1 MLIPFIDALAD
12 RVLVC
17 DGAMGTMLYAKGVF
31 INKSFDALNLT
42 QPDLVA
48 EVHEEYVRAG
58 ADVIETN
65 TFGANRIRLGSF
77 GLADR
82 LHDINAQGAAIARR
96 AAREQAYVA
105 GAIGPLGV
113 RIEPWGRTGVDEAR
127 AYFREQAQALA
138 DGGVDLFILETFRDL
153 NEIGAA
159 IDAVRSVSDLPIVA
173 QMTTEEDGNTLDG
186 TPPERFTPD
195 LEMRGAAVI
204 GLNCAVGPAP
214 MLDTIERMAAVTTR
228 TLSAQPNA
236 GQPRDVE
243 GRNIY
248 LCSPEYMAS
257 YARRFIQ
264 HHVRLVGGC
273 CGTTPEHIRQ
283 MKAAVRAS
291 VSSRSATTSAERPKA
306 VGNRPAEAVALQSDA
321 AIRSAEAVALH
332 GDTGSAPAVAKGFG
346 GSTEARSAS
355 VGGKAAAERSVAEQP
370 LIPREK
376 KSRLANALAR
386 GTFVVGVELLPPRG
400 YQTESIVERARR
412 LKIGGVD
419 LLCISDAQR
428 AGARMSALSLAV
440 LIEQQAGIETLL
452 QYSCR
457 DRNLLGIQS
466 DLLGAHAMGL
476 RNLMLVT
483 GDPGRVGDYPD
494 ATAVFDVDSI
504 GLTNVVARLNHGR
517 DVGGQAIGAPTG
529 FHIGVSVNPSAA
541 DLDEELRRFEYKA
554 EAGAEFV
561 VTRPVFD
568 VRSFERFLK
577 RVERFRLP
585 IVAAVFPFENARNA
599 EFMANEVPGI
609 HVPDGLLERMRR
621 ADTAMAAKDE
631 GIAIARELTA
641 ELRGAVQGLQVSTH
655 SGDIEAALAV
665 LDGLR

>member
-1 MLIPFIDALAD
+1 
-12 RVLVC
+12 
-17 DGAMGTMLYAKGVF
+17 
-31 INKSFDALNLT
+31 
-42 QPDLVA
+42 
-48 EVHEEYVRAG
+48 
-58 ADVIETN
+58 
-65 TFGANRIRLGSF
+65 
-77 GLADR
+77 
-82 LHDINAQGAAIARR
+82 
-96 AAREQAYVA
+96 VA
-105 GAIGPLGV
+105 GALGPLGI
-113 RIEPWGRTGVDEAR
+113 RIEPWGKTGVDEAR
-127 AYFREQAQALA
+127 EYFREQAAALA
-138 DGGVDLFILETFRDL
+138 AGGVDLFILETFRDL

-159 IDAVRSVSDLPIVA
+159 IDAVRMVSDKPIVA

-195 LEMRGAAVI
+195 LEARGATII

-214 MLDTIERMAAVTTR
+214 MLDTIERMAAVTER

-264 HHVRLVGGC
+264 HQVRLVGGC

-291 VSSRSATTSAERPKA
+291 AGAPASAEPANGVRPRAAHAFALRGAAPSGSTPGPSGSATAAVERLP
-306 VGNRPAEAVALQSDA
+306 VDVPPVA
-321 AIRSAEAVALH
+321 
-332 GDTGSAPAVAKGFG
+332 
-346 GSTEARSAS
+346 
-355 VGGKAAAERSVAEQP
+355 
-370 LIPREK
+370 RED
-376 KSRLANALAR
+376 KSRLANAMAR
-386 GTFVVGVELLPPRG
+386 GTFVVAVELLPPRG

-419 LLCISDAQR
+419 LVSIPDGQR
-428 AGARMSALSLAV
+428 AGARISALSLAV

-504 GLTNVVARLNHGR
+504 GLTNLASRLNHGR

-529 FHIGVSVNPSAA
+529 FHLGVSVNPSAA
-541 DLDEELRRFEYKA
+541 NLDEELRRFEYKV

-561 VTRPVFD
+561 LTRPVFD
-568 VRSFERFLK
+568 LRGFERFLK
-577 RVERFRLP
+577 RIEPARLP
-585 IVAAVFPFENARNA
+585 VIAAVFPFESARNA
-599 EFMANEVPGI
+599 DFMANEVPGLF
-609 HVPDGLLERMRR
+609 VPDALLDRMRR
-621 ADTAMAAKDE
+621 AIEGRAAAAE
-631 GIAIARELTA
+631 GVAIAREIAAGLS
-641 ELRGAVQGLQVSTH
+641 GSVQGLHVSTQT
-655 SGDIEAALAV
+655 GDIESSLAV